1 MCPAR
6 YPAGGVAGCGVRVLL
21 RTGAALVAVEQAEL
35 PAAEVTSRAALLA
48 RRQAASSGPARGKK
62 TPVLGPGHSTEE
74 L

>member
-1 MCPAR
+1 M
-6 YPAGGVAGCGVRVLL
+6 
-21 RTGAALVAVEQAEL
+21 AVEQAEL

-48 RRQAASSGPARGKK
+48 RRQAASSGPARGGEKK